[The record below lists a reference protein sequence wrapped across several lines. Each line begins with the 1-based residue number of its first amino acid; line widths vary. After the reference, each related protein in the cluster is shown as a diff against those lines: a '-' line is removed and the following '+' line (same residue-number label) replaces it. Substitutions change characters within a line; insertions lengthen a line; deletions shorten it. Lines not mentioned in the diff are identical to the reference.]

1 MCFYLPK
8 TSVCV
13 VMMCTSRDESAR
25 DQCQLPMGPLERKAG
40 MWKHRAD
47 VTGMNTVA
55 RRHQRTTRSAAST
68 PHWSTE
74 RFRLRET
81 PPMPSPRHG
90 AETRG
95 LWRWRRSSWALALAG
110 PVQVVPVART
120 KPPAGQPPVPGLR
133 QQRARRAQP
142 TKPTRPSVRMSA
154 ATCRCLQIGN
164 CCECEYTRRSG
175 AVRGR
180 IAEMR
185 WGSGGVVATEPNIN
199 ANANANANPP
209 KPPHPQRKTTPRPVS
224 FLPPT
229 HTTTE
234 ARSTSSGAHH
244 THTPRRGRVNIEVG
258 ALAVCHGSGATT
270 SSTTPIVFGCPAPL
284 PFASSSTLQSLSLPP
299 VTLHCA
305 ATELGERAVAGRRGQ
320 RVLRRARAC
329 GPNAPFSLE

>member
-68 PHWSTE
+68 PHWSTQ

-120 KPPAGQPPVPGLR
+120 KPPAGQPPVPAF
-133 QQRARRAQP
+133 RASGSSARGAHSQP
-142 TKPTRPSVRMSA
+142 SQPVHPCACLPRPA
-154 ATCRCLQIGN
+154 AACKLAI
-164 CCECEYTRRSG
+164 
-175 AVRGR
+175 V
-180 IAEMR
+180 
-185 WGSGGVVATEPNIN
+185 
-199 ANANANANPP
+199 ANANTPGAAALSEAELPKCVGVRVASWLPNP
-209 KPPHPQRKTTPRPVS
+209 TSTPTPT
-224 FLPPT
+224 PTPT
-229 HTTTE
+229 HPTQTPPSATQNHSAPRLFPTPYTHHHRGE
-234 ARSTSSGAHH
+234 EHWQWRTPH
-244 THTPRRGRVNIEVG
+244 THTAPRR
-258 ALAVCHGSGATT
+258 
-270 SSTTPIVFGCPAPL
+270 
-284 PFASSSTLQSLSLPP
+284 
-299 VTLHCA
+299 A
-305 ATELGERAVAGRRGQ
+305 AGV
-320 RVLRRARAC
+320 
-329 GPNAPFSLE
+329 SI